1 MFVVDSVFRADC
13 RWSWAGLCY
22 VTAVLASV
30 YAKHPSP
37 AHGVATDFGGSA
49 LFRNCLEGKERYV
62 SE

>member
-49 LFRNCLEGKERYV
+49 LFRNCLEG
-62 SE
+62 